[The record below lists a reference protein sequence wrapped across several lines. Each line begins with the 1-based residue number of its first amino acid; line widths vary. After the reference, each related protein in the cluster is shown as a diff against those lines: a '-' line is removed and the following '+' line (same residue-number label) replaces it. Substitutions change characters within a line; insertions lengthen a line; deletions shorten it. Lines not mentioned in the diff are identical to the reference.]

1 VVTIKVV
8 ILALIYITLL
18 VVMGSTL
25 VSIMS
30 GDVKFTDEAGFTWDK
45 GAALRATVK
54 GLVCFLAFCGYLF
67 MVINFKFLG

>member
-8 ILALIYITLL
+8 LLALIYVTLL

-30 GDVKFTDEAGFTWDK
+30 SDVKFTDDSGLTWDK
-45 GAALRATVK
+45 GAAVRATVK